1 MKLTC
6 LIIDDEPLARRLVEN
21 FVIRCKNVKIIK
33 SLDNLQDA
41 FEILEKI
48 KYEVDIVFLDVQI
61 GKETSILLLAKN
73 GIDKEVR
80 IVFTSAYPST
90 IYGDFDIRYFEWL
103 QKPIPFET
111 FEEVV
116 EKIRIEKYL
125 NHNSNS

>member
-6 LIIDDEPLARRLVEN
+6 LIVDDEPLARRLVEN
-21 FVIRCKNVKIIK
+21 FAHRCKNVKVIE
-33 SLDNLQDA
+33 SFDNLQDA
-41 FEILEKI
+41 FGFLEKI
-48 KYEVDIVFLDVQI
+48 KYEVDVVFLDVQI

-125 NHNSNS
+125 NRNSNS

>member
-6 LIIDDEPLARRLVEN
+6 LIIDDEPLARQLVEN
-21 FVIRCKNVKIIK
+21 FASRCKNVRIIK
-33 SLDNLQDA
+33 SYDNLEGA
-41 FEILEKI
+41 FEFLERI
-48 KYEVDIVFLDVQI
+48 KYEIDIVFLDIQV

-80 IVFTSAYPST
+80 IVFTSAFSPT
-90 IYGDFDIRYFEWL
+90 IYGDYDIRYFEWL

-111 FEEVV
+111 FEDVV

-125 NHNSNS
+125 NSNSNS

>member
-21 FVIRCKNVKIIK
+21 FALRCKKVKVIK
-33 SLDNLQDA
+33 SFDNLQDA
-41 FEILEKI
+41 FVFLERI
-48 KYEVDIVFLDVQI
+48 EYEVDIVFLDVQV
-61 GKETSILLLAKN
+61 GKESSILLLAKN
-73 GIDKEVR
+73 GVDKEVR
-80 IVFTSAYPST
+80 IVFTSAYPSA
-90 IYGDFDIRYFEWL
+90 INGDLDIQYFEWL

-125 NHNSNS
+125 NSNS